1 MSAMHWKSLLAIAA
15 VLVVLWIV
23 AVVVFKIV
31 GFAIHLLVLAA
42 IIFAVFALVRRG
54 ANAVRRRI

>member
-1 MSAMHWKSLLAIAA
+1 MHWKSLLAVAA

-42 IIFAVFALVRRG
+42 VIFAVFALVRRG
-54 ANAVRRRI
+54 ASAVRRRI

>member
-1 MSAMHWKSLLAIAA
+1 MHWKSLLAIAA

-42 IIFAVFALVRRG
+42 VIFAVFALVRRG
-54 ANAVRRRI
+54 ANAVRRRV